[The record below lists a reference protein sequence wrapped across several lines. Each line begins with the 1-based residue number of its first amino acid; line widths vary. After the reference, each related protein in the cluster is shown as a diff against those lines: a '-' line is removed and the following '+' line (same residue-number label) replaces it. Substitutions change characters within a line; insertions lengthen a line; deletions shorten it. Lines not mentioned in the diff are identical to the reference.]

1 MENYFIEISSQLG
14 INVWLFVVILVWSSV
29 WKLLGLWKAAKNN
42 SVPWFIAIGILNTI
56 GILPILY
63 IYVFSKIE
71 KLKPVVK
78 KKSSKGKV
86 RGK

>member
-63 IYVFSKIE
+63 IYVFSRMGKSKTI
-71 KLKPVVK
+71 VK
-78 KKSSKGKV
+78 KKSSKRKAGGK
-86 RGK
+86 